1 MEKTK
6 TKGITASDLKY
17 IAILAMLIDHAAYLF
32 VPAGSLLYMIMRFVG
47 RITAPIMCFFI
58 SEGYHHTRNLKKYFG
73 RMAIFAVIS
82 HFAYAFC
89 FGGGFFARSQESMIT
104 TLFLCLLAVHVV
116 NYEKIGMSLKI
127 PLLLLIAYAAD
138 RCDWGHEAVVYALA
152 FELARGSKKNQLT
165 AYIGTAFVF
174 KVLPLISTVLREPSY
189 AAELWYNLGV
199 FLPAAMLYFYNG
211 ERGGSKATKWVFY
224 IFYPAH
230 LLLLGF
236 LEQKYG

>member
-6 TKGITASDLKY
+6 IKGITASDLKY

-32 VPAGSLLYMIMRFVG
+32 VPSESPLYAIMRFIG
-47 RITAPIMCFFI
+47 RITAPVMCFFI

-73 RMAIFAVIS
+73 RMAVFAVVS

-89 FGGGFFARSQESMIT
+89 FGGGFFAKSQESMIT

-116 NYEKIGMSLKI
+116 NNEKIGMSLKI

-138 RCDWGHEAVVYALA
+138 RCDWGHEAVVYTLA
-152 FELARGSKKNQLT
+152 FEFARGSKKNQLI
-165 AYIGTAFVF
+165 AYGGTAFVF
-174 KVLPLISTVLREPSY
+174 KVLPIMSAIIREPSY
-189 AAELWYNLGV
+189 IAELWYNLGV
-199 FLPAAMLYFYNG
+199 FLPILLLYFYNG

-230 LLLLGF
+230 LLLLGY
-236 LEQKYG
+236 LDMKYN

>member
-6 TKGITASDLKY
+6 IKGITASDLKY

-32 VPAGSLLYMIMRFVG
+32 VPVDTPLYMIMRFIG
-47 RITAPIMCFFI
+47 RITAPVMCFFI

-73 RMAIFAVIS
+73 RMAVFAVIS

-89 FGGGFFARSQESMIT
+89 FGGGFFAKSQESMIA

-116 NYEKIGMSLKI
+116 NYEKIGIHFKI
-127 PLLLLIAYAAD
+127 PLLLLIAHIAD
-138 RCDWGHEAVVYALA
+138 RCDWGHEAVVYTLA
-152 FELARGSKKNQLT
+152 FELARGSKKNQLI
-165 AYIGTAFVF
+165 AYSGTAFVF
-174 KVLPLISTVLREPSY
+174 KALPILSAVSREPAY
-189 AAELWYNLGV
+189 IAELWYNLGV
-199 FLPAAMLYFYNG
+199 FLPVLLLYFYNG

-230 LLLLGF
+230 LLLLGYF
-236 LEQKYG
+236 ALKYS